1 MRTHGDQ
8 LICSHCP
15 AKFSDRWALTEH
27 EARHSNPLMCNVC
40 GKKYTSRNG
49 LSRYLRDHA
58 SSRPIECDICHQ
70 RFNDNA
76 HFEGHRNSK
85 HLNYKPFKCTVCSK
99 AFAYRQSMVRHGK
112 ECQGNKSYICME
124 CNAVFNSNRSL
135 DQHHSGKHD
144 QKEHTF
150 PPHDLKF
157 QGNIK
162 IDNNWDQDLENKS
175 SPIYQQKSEKV
186 KNLIDKVYF
195 SSDLKDVYVGNNVQ
209 GFRKGSTEA
218 IVEII
223 FKNPN
228 MIEVN
233 VTETPPEEKLNGE
246 KVTTTFIQIVESGT
260 VEEAKD
266 FQIDTHQVQFTDATL
281 SSNVTSPTTK
291 TTTTSTKQTTT
302 TVPPTTTAPATTPAT
317 TTQTTTTPTTTTPM
331 TTTPTTTTTK
341 TTPTTTPATTTK
353 TTTTPTTTT
362 PTTTTPT
369 TTTPMT
375 TTTPITT
382 TPTTTTQTTT
392 TPTTTTATTTTP
404 ITTTPT
410 TTTQT
415 TTTPTTTTPTTTTPT
430 TTTASTTTTPITTTP
445 TTTTQTTTTPTT
457 TTATTTSPTTTTTK
471 TTTKPTTTTPT
482 TTTPTTTT
490 NDYHCNY
497 YITNYYNCKT
507 TTTSHNLTA
516 TTSIPTSTTRPIT
529 TSATTTSTTITATT
543 TRPTTTTTPTSTAA
557 TKSSTTASN
566 TSTTTK
572 TIPTSATYTTSTIP
586 TSTRLSVTTNTSVEP
601 LVEFNVQV
609 LMRNMTWTPAY
620 NNTNSTEYQQ
630 LLHEVMLMEANIQKY
645 MLSMGN
651 SSFMLSSNG
660 SMPVS
665 EIFDRM
671 IFLGIREEGI
681 KACKIALDTR
691 RNKEIPTNDILEMI
705 KLVLE
710 GNNFKLIDRDFLQ
723 NEEECEVCDIERHEE
738 KIILGDKT
746 FNLKKNIHGCQ
757 LVNLIYGLHC
767 EKCNH
772 YVYVGETERS
782 LNERIKEHLAD
793 IRHDRDT
800 AVAEHFNQEDH
811 CKEDITVQTTWVPNG
826 FQLKWKFNLDAKP
839 EIIQKSKT
847 VLHDASM
854 KLLNLPINV
863 CENKINE
870 TSITLN
876 QLSNKLCDTD
886 VDSYHKIKMEARNL
900 LKNNKEEY
908 DNRKKSKMKR
918 IKENQ
923 LYSCNCNT
931 DMVKNNFQKL
941 SDHSGQIRDD
951 DFIKMKVRG
960 DGNCFYRYENFNLH
974 MAHQS
979 MTDGTLESWATEAE
993 ITAVSEMYEYTIFV
1007 KTKVDGAVTWIKYSP
1022 MNGAHDKERWIA
1034 IEHLH
1039 NHFNLLKFK
1048 QKKCVCKQIHLTTS
1062 NIQEQKNMVG
1072 NRKVQNDEIDWF
1084 DQTNMKD
1091 NSNKDIEPVTYRP
1104 EKEKK
1109 SVQEN
1114 EVTNT
1119 SCPVINLSSKNLN
1132 TEHMSLLS
1140 KGLSFIPAQK
1150 KVNIGKVLADLT
1162 EWERRMRLKEY
1173 FYNIKEHEEV
1183 KEKSECSKTRRKNK
1197 DFTPKPGKN
1206 IWLDTYI
1213 EVVKGDVMNGLKQR
1227 KSINLTTKEENAL
1240 KDILQDDDIVIRP
1253 ADKGSGIVVINKE
1266 EYFKKL
1272 EEEITNNDTYS
1283 ETEQNTTHQITK
1295 KVKSLVNR
1303 MKKEGSISGEMKT
1316 YLIPKHPHPAKLKG
1330 NPKIHKQNKP
1340 YRTIVNGIGTATE
1353 KIAEIAEKELDNY
1366 VINSPSYIRD
1376 TTDFLNKLS
1385 KVKQPIPKNSILF
1398 CFDVVKLYPSIP
1410 REEGIKACKIALDT
1424 RRNKEIPTNDIL
1436 EMIKLVL
1443 EGNNFKLIDRDFLQ
1457 NEATKHVKKNE
1468 VCDIERHEEKIILGD
1483 KTFNLKKNI
1492 HGCQLVN
1499 LIYGLHCEK
1508 CNHYVYVGET
1518 ERSLNERIKEHL
1530 ADIRHDRDTAVAEH
1544 FNQEDHCKEDITVQH
1559 DNKSY
1564 VDIFFRYMNGRV
1576 MVMFDLVFKARHMTM
1591 PDGVSMTVDSSM
1603 VRTIVSTST
1612 GVNQMDVHIV
1622 DLGSVNSTTSGTRN
1636 STNASTTT
1644 AAMVTASEK
1653 TTLSTTTMPPTT
1665 TPLKGSCGGNY
1676 VELMGSFASP
1686 NYPGNYPN
1694 YQSCYFYINVPSGYK
1709 ITVTF
1714 TEFKTGSCCDYVK
1727 VYDGLSKGSPL
1738 LLTLMGSYYT
1748 NITVSSTANKM
1759 LVYFNSDFS
1768 AVYSGF
1774 RASYSTDIED
1784 CSMDQIKCSSDI
1796 LSPCVSIHKLC
1807 DGYPDCDNSFDEQ
1820 HCHNYTRLTSTASTL
1835 STSSWYT
1842 TVSPPSNTSSNIE
1855 IRLVNGSNC
1864 LEGRVEININGVW
1877 GTISTS
1883 SFTYREAG
1891 VICKQLGFRG
1901 QAAYPLLYGYFG
1913 QADSTVPVWYTYL
1926 YCYTGTLRLED
1937 CSRSKYGAGN
1947 HYQDVGVS
1955 TGPCRG
1961 HDGNYYSYYMY
1972 LETDYGSI
1980 GDTAEMYTTVTFNVT
1995 PRCLSFYYHMYGS
2008 SINELQVRISS
2019 NSDTNGKVVWSKKY
2033 QQGNKWHSASVD
2045 IPALYG
2051 LQIKFVGIR
2060 GNSYRGDIGVDEVK
2074 LQRGTCD
2081 SVCPNNI
2088 DEEAGVNCT
2097 FSKRN
2102 ACNYTTESIKG
2113 TGDWMYKSYSTPGK
2127 NLPPTDVSGRSFGYF
2142 FYQSSNGKEGDSTR
2156 LFSPYFTS
2164 SSSSTVRFYSYFGG
2178 RDVGSLRVSTID
2190 DSGKTTSLWYKHGEQ
2205 ANGWLLSC
2213 ISLKQEAELLLEFVA
2228 SRSSDGDAAIAVDN
2242 VTLSEKPCMFGIA
2255 ETVCDFDHPYMC
2267 GYKVNCSCTQQ
2278 SHLYKWIR
2286 HTGPTASKHTGP
2298 ESDSE
2303 SDGYYMYAEATF
2315 GDHSDATSLKFPE
2328 FRATGSQNLQF
2339 KYHMYGND
2347 TGTLMVQAKNKGNNS
2362 ITKIWSLTGPQKNGW
2377 NQICMPLR
2385 IAAQTI
2391 VELSYVAVRGDGP
2404 IGDIAIDDVLVT
2416 EEKCPR
2422 KSYLNK

>member
-1 MRTHGDQ
+1 MTKTTT
-8 LICSHCP
+8 IFM
-15 AKFSDRWALTEH
+15 A
-27 EARHSNPLMCNVC
+27 
-40 GKKYTSRNG
+40 
-49 LSRYLRDHA
+49 
-58 SSRPIECDICHQ
+58 I
-70 RFNDNA
+70 
-76 HFEGHRNSK
+76 
-85 HLNYKPFKCTVCSK
+85 
-99 AFAYRQSMVRHGK
+99 
-112 ECQGNKSYICME
+112 
-124 CNAVFNSNRSL
+124 
-135 DQHHSGKHD
+135 
-144 QKEHTF
+144 
-150 PPHDLKF
+150 
-157 QGNIK
+157 
-162 IDNNWDQDLENKS
+162 
-175 SPIYQQKSEKV
+175 
-186 KNLIDKVYF
+186 LIDKVYF

-223 FKNPN
+223 FKNPD

-260 VEEAKD
+260 VEETKD

-331 TTTPTTTTTK
+331 TTTPTTTT
-341 TTPTTTPATTTK
+341 A
-353 TTTTPTTTT
+353 
-362 PTTTTPT
+362 
-369 TTTPMT
+369 
-375 TTTPITT
+375 
-382 TPTTTTQTTT
+382 TTT

-415 TTTPTTTTPTTTTPT
+415 TTTPTTTTATTTTTTTPT
-430 TTTASTTTTPITTTP
+430 TTTATTTTPMTTTTPITTTPTTTTQTSTTPTTTTATTTTPITTTPTTTTQTTTTPTTTKPTTTTASTTTPMTTTTPITTTP

-457 TTATTTSPTTTTTK
+457 TTATTTSPTTTKTKTTTTPTTTTQTTTTPTTTTTATTTTTQ
-471 TTTKPTTTTPT
+471 TTTKPTTTTPM

-490 NDYHCNY
+490 A
-497 YITNYYNCKT
+497 TTTTATTTSPTTTTAKT

-529 TSATTTSTTITATT
+529 TSATTTSTTVTATT
-543 TRPTTTTTPTSTAA
+543 TRPTTTTTLTSTAA

-566 TSTTTK
+566 TSTATK

-651 SSFMLSSNG
+651 SSSMSSSNG

-671 IFLGIREEGI
+671 IFLGI
-681 KACKIALDTR
+681 
-691 RNKEIPTNDILEMI
+691 
-705 KLVLE
+705 
-710 GNNFKLIDRDFLQ
+710 
-723 NEEECEVCDIERHEE
+723 
-738 KIILGDKT
+738 
-746 FNLKKNIHGCQ
+746 
-757 LVNLIYGLHC
+757 
-767 EKCNH
+767 
-772 YVYVGETERS
+772 
-782 LNERIKEHLAD
+782 
-793 IRHDRDT
+793 
-800 AVAEHFNQEDH
+800 
-811 CKEDITVQTTWVPNG
+811 
-826 FQLKWKFNLDAKP
+826 
-839 EIIQKSKT
+839 
-847 VLHDASM
+847 
-854 KLLNLPINV
+854 
-863 CENKINE
+863 
-870 TSITLN
+870 
-876 QLSNKLCDTD
+876 
-886 VDSYHKIKMEARNL
+886 
-900 LKNNKEEY
+900 
-908 DNRKKSKMKR
+908 
-918 IKENQ
+918 
-923 LYSCNCNT
+923 
-931 DMVKNNFQKL
+931 
-941 SDHSGQIRDD
+941 
-951 DFIKMKVRG
+951 
-960 DGNCFYRYENFNLH
+960 
-974 MAHQS
+974 
-979 MTDGTLESWATEAE
+979 
-993 ITAVSEMYEYTIFV
+993 
-1007 KTKVDGAVTWIKYSP
+1007 
-1022 MNGAHDKERWIA
+1022 
-1034 IEHLH
+1034 
-1039 NHFNLLKFK
+1039 
-1048 QKKCVCKQIHLTTS
+1048 
-1062 NIQEQKNMVG
+1062 
-1072 NRKVQNDEIDWF
+1072 
-1084 DQTNMKD
+1084 
-1091 NSNKDIEPVTYRP
+1091 
-1104 EKEKK
+1104 
-1109 SVQEN
+1109 
-1114 EVTNT
+1114 
-1119 SCPVINLSSKNLN
+1119 
-1132 TEHMSLLS
+1132 
-1140 KGLSFIPAQK
+1140 
-1150 KVNIGKVLADLT
+1150 
-1162 EWERRMRLKEY
+1162 
-1173 FYNIKEHEEV
+1173 
-1183 KEKSECSKTRRKNK
+1183 
-1197 DFTPKPGKN
+1197 
-1206 IWLDTYI
+1206 
-1213 EVVKGDVMNGLKQR
+1213 
-1227 KSINLTTKEENAL
+1227 
-1240 KDILQDDDIVIRP
+1240 
-1253 ADKGSGIVVINKE
+1253 
-1266 EYFKKL
+1266 
-1272 EEEITNNDTYS
+1272 
-1283 ETEQNTTHQITK
+1283 
-1295 KVKSLVNR
+1295 
-1303 MKKEGSISGEMKT
+1303 
-1316 YLIPKHPHPAKLKG
+1316 
-1330 NPKIHKQNKP
+1330 
-1340 YRTIVNGIGTATE
+1340 
-1353 KIAEIAEKELDNY
+1353 
-1366 VINSPSYIRD
+1366 
-1376 TTDFLNKLS
+1376 
-1385 KVKQPIPKNSILF
+1385 
-1398 CFDVVKLYPSIP
+1398 
-1410 REEGIKACKIALDT
+1410 
-1424 RRNKEIPTNDIL
+1424 
-1436 EMIKLVL
+1436 
-1443 EGNNFKLIDRDFLQ
+1443 
-1457 NEATKHVKKNE
+1457 
-1468 VCDIERHEEKIILGD
+1468 
-1483 KTFNLKKNI
+1483 
-1492 HGCQLVN
+1492 
-1499 LIYGLHCEK
+1499 
-1508 CNHYVYVGET
+1508 
-1518 ERSLNERIKEHL
+1518 
-1530 ADIRHDRDTAVAEH
+1530 
-1544 FNQEDHCKEDITVQH
+1544 
-1559 DNKSY
+1559 
-1564 VDIFFRYMNGRV
+1564 RYMNGRV

-1644 AAMVTASEK
+1644 AVMSTASEK
-1653 TTLSTTTMPPTT
+1653 TTLSTTTMSPTT

-1676 VELMGSFASP
+1676 AELMGSFASP

-1694 YQSCYFYINVPSGYK
+1694 YQSCYYYINVPSGYK

-1714 TEFKTGSCCDYVK
+1714 TEFKTESCCDYVK
-1727 VYDGLSKGSPL
+1727 VYDGLSTWSPL
-1738 LLTLMGSYYT
+1738 LLTLRGSYYT
-1748 NITVSSTANKM
+1748 NITVNSTANKM
-1759 LVYFNSDFS
+1759 LVYFKSDSS

-1796 LSPCVSIHKLC
+1796 LSPCVSIYKLC
-1807 DGYPDCDNSFDEQ
+1807 DGYADCLNSFDEQ
-1820 HCHNYTRLTSTASTL
+1820 HCHNYTRLTSTASTIA
-1835 STSSWYT
+1835 TSSWYT
-1842 TVSPPSNTSSNIE
+1842 TVSPPSNTTSHSNIE

-1926 YCYTGTLRLED
+1926 YCYTGALRLED

-1947 HYQDVGVS
+1947 HYQDVGVRCETGTSEYSCSFNYNCHFLSMRSSTPVYWSRRNGCTGTSS

-1980 GDTAEMYTTVTFNVT
+1980 GDTAEMYTTVTFDVT

-2213 ISLKQEAELLLEFVA
+2213 ISLEQEANLLLEFVA

-2242 VTLSEKPCMFGIA
+2242 VTVSEKPCMFGIA

-2391 VELSYVAVRGDGP
+2391 VELSFVAVRGDGP

-2416 EEKCPR
+2416 EEKCPHTASCDF
-2422 KSYLNK
+2422 SYGTCDYHVTWNDYIVKWIRGHHVGIPFSSLDGFYFYVVSTNWREGTQTFLFSKIFQAYGTESVSFDYINSPYSKFEVGWIEAPTDNTTLDNIKYSDINTLHTTTSKADHWTKRCVSLGAVTRNISIVFVHTSGVSDIQLTAVDNVEVSMNSCNGEC